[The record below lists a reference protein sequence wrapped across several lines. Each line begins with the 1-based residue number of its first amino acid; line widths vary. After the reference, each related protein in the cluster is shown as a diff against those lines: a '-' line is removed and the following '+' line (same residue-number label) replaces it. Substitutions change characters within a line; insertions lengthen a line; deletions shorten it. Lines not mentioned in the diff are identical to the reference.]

1 MSSQMTGPK
10 AVPNPAAPPPMMQMA
25 PQMTPPKAPRPAWS
39 AQRQVIVG
47 FVTLAVLFG
56 GFGLW
61 SVTTNIA
68 GAIVTSGQLEV
79 EQHRQVVQHPDG
91 GVVASINVKEGD
103 TVKAGDIL
111 LTLDGS
117 SIRSELAI
125 VEGQLFEIMARRAR
139 LTAERDDAKEVIYPD
154 DLKMLATTRTEVE
167 EQMDGQSRLF
177 AARADTLDKQIAQLS
192 ERKNQINSQILG
204 IAAQTDALTTQLS
217 LIQEEL
223 TNQQGL
229 FDKGLAEASRVLALQ
244 REEARLRGTV
254 GETMASKAQAEESIS
269 ETEIEILRL
278 SATRRE
284 EANSQLRDIGSQE
297 LELIERRRALSER
310 VERLEIRAPVSGIV
324 LGLQFNSPRS
334 VVRPADQIMYLIP
347 QDRPLVIA
355 AQVPPIHIDQV
366 VVGQE
371 VKLHFSSFSSRTTP
385 ELKGRIS
392 VVSADALTDQ
402 RTQAPYY
409 RAEIELEPGELEKLS
424 HVTLIPGMPVEAFI
438 KTDDRTPFAYLVKP
452 FTDYFGRAFRES

>member
-1 MSSQMTGPK
+1 MSSQLTGPTPTPQLK
-10 AVPNPAAPPPMMQMA
+10 PQLVKNTA
-25 PQMTPPKAPRPAWS
+25 PQPAPQKAPRPAWS

-56 GFGLW
+56 GFGVW

-91 GVVASINVKEGD
+91 GVVASINVHEGD
-103 TVKAGDIL
+103 TVKAGDVL

-139 LTAERDDAKEVIYPD
+139 LTAERDDARDITFPD
-154 DLKMLATTRTEVE
+154 DLKSLATTRAEVA
-167 EQMDGQSRLF
+167 EQMDGQARLF
-177 AARADTLDKQIAQLS
+177 SARADTLAKQTGQLS
-192 ERKNQINSQILG
+192 ERKNQIKSQILG
-204 IAAQTDALTTQLS
+204 ISAQADALTTQLG

-223 TNQQGL
+223 NNQQGL
-229 FDKGLAEASRVLALQ
+229 FDKGLAESSRVLALQ
-244 REEARLRGTV
+244 REEARLRGSV
-254 GETMASKAQAEESIS
+254 GEVIASKAQAEESIS

-278 SATRRE
+278 VATRRE
-284 EANSQLRDIGSQE
+284 EANTQLRDIGSQE
-297 LELIERRRALSER
+297 LELIERRRALTER
-310 VERLEIRAPVSGIV
+310 VERLEIRAPVSGVV
-324 LGLQFNSPRS
+324 LGLQFTTPRS

-409 RAEIELEPGELEKLS
+409 RAEIVLEPGELEKLN

-438 KTDDRTPFAYLVKP
+438 KTDDRTPFAYLIKP
-452 FTDYFGRAFRES
+452 FTDYFGRAFRET